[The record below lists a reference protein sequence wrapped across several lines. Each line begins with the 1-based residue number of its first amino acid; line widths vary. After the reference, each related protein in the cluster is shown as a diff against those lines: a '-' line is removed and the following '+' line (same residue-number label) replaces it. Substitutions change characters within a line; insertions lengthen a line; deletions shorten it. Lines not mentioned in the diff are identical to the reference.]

1 MKLLNKFI
9 FWVSIAIIITWMIIS
24 LFGKVIPLEIKIGK
38 SGGAYQVFLFY
49 AFQTA
54 VMFTL
59 FGTLKQKDSKKRLII
74 KVILTCVV
82 AVTACFLTIVT
93 VFSGMCSWIYTERI
107 LFEKKD
113 APDTQIV
120 LRRKGCGQGKDIYPL
135 YKTCKVKY
143 IISDLYWIKDID
155 TTYLDKKQWKRVSSD
170 N

>member
-1 MKLLNKFI
+1 MKVLNKII

-49 AFQTA
+49 ALQTA

-74 KVILTCVV
+74 KVILTCVIAV
-82 AVTACFLTIVT
+82 AACFLTLVT
-93 VFSGMCSWIYTERI
+93 VFSGMCSWNTDRI

-120 LRRKGCGQGKDIYPL
+120 LRRKGCGKEKDIYPL
-135 YKTCKVKY
+135 YKTSKVKY

-155 TTYLDKKQWKRVSSD
+155 TNQLDKKQWKRAGAD
-170 N
+170 H